1 MPVKFPVTKMCP
13 LHTDSPVLR
22 SWCFSTVKWQ
32 LSFLDCFSIFSIFR
46 LLEPKPCPQGPFHWL
61 WNPPPAPWVRGC
73 WSLKISFLVFINVV
87 VKLCVDIRIFLKVSN
102 TLHPN
107 TKKVKKTIF
116 RYPILSVSKLSH
128 LSLCWRFR
136 TPLIFTS
143 RFALLNS
150 QNECVGKIKEEEGP
164 GNWSQK

>member
-32 LSFLDCFSIFSIFR
+32 LSFLDCFSIFSLFR

-61 WNPPPAPWVRGC
+61 WNPLPASWVRGC
-73 WSLKISFLVFINVV
+73 GALRFHFRFNNLSLYQRRGVIVRYFAPKS
-87 VKLCVDIRIFLKVSN
+87 
-102 TLHPN
+102 
-107 TKKVKKTIF
+107 KKVKKTIF

-128 LSLCWRFR
+128 LSLRWRFR

-164 GNWSQK
+164 GNRSQK

>member
-32 LSFLDCFSIFSIFR
+32 LSFLDCFSIFSLFR
-46 LLEPKPCPQGPFHWL
+46 LLM
-61 WNPPPAPWVRGC
+61 
-73 WSLKISFLVFINVV
+73 WSLNLVPRALFTGFGTHFQRPGYEVV
-87 VKLCVDIRIFLKVSN
+87 GALRFHFRFNNLSLYQRRGVIVRYFAPKS
-102 TLHPN
+102 
-107 TKKVKKTIF
+107 KKVKKTIF

-128 LSLCWRFR
+128 LSLRWRFR